1 MQTHKLLI
9 ADSSEELCRALNDL
23 LGQRY
28 HICTC
33 HSGDRALEL
42 LRSFSPDLI
51 YIDLMLPQIDG
62 LTVLQTALQEGI
74 RPAMLV
80 SVGLQS
86 PYIERAL
93 SRLQVDYVLKKP
105 CSAKVIAGH
114 IDELAG
120 AAHGAPVKA
129 SDLQAEIAGILVQ
142 MGFKNNLSGFRYVVS
157 GLPMFAENPQQ
168 TVTKELYPT
177 IAKEYG
183 TTSSRVERAIRHAIE
198 LAWDRGDCDVLGD
211 MFGYT
216 VQRSKGKPTNSEFI
230 ALIADY
236 LRIEYNNISAKN
248 DHYLDIDNIFVRK

>member
-168 TVTKELYPT
+168 TVTKELYPAIGKLHGKT
-177 IAKEYG
+177 GEQ
-183 TTSSRVERAIRHAIE
+183 VERAIRNAIE
-198 LAWDRGDCDVLGD
+198 LAW
-211 MFGYT
+211 
-216 VQRSKGKPTNSEFI
+216 QRRDERIWRMYFAPAPDGSIPRPTNGR
-230 ALIADY
+230 L
-236 LRIEYNNISAKN
+236 LHTLMRHISGLQKEKK
-248 DHYLDIDNIFVRK
+248 VG